1 MHQSIV
7 LFHPIPDIARALQSI
22 LIKGGYNTREERKQT
37 KSQSIAEQSKTLGV
51 FYHFL
56 KSKDSLQFFF

>member
-37 KSQSIAEQSKTLGV
+37 KSKSIAEQSKTL
-51 FYHFL
+51 
-56 KSKDSLQFFF
+56 